1 MNLIQDFV
9 ERMNLP
15 LNKDR
20 HYISVNN
27 LKTVTHDQYEIPPGY
42 DRALKQTLLE
52 FEQKGYLKSTFLMIL
67 GDHGGRPLYYH
78 HDNFNRYGGLEYAN
92 RFLSLKIPEI
102 LKNTAFA
109 ANLRAN
115 KKKLVSSFDLHK
127 TLKHFYMISKNG
139 LNDKRDKCRQL
150 FTQHFPS
157 IRVLR
162 GISLLENMPQNRSC
176 EEALIPVGFCTCASK
191 TQVDETDFF
200 METKLDFNLVGSF
213 LVDHLNNKTKSLK
226 ALCQT
231 YKLKRI
237 LDLMRIG
244 TTHKYQVLLLAEPGK
259 SLFQAVIEVN
269 NSNQLMK
276 LKDRIVRVNKYG
288 SQSDCLANE
297 QRTYKD
303 QCFCR

>member
-1 MNLIQDFV
+1 MNQIQDFV

-15 LNKDR
+15 LNKHR

-42 DRALKQTLLE
+42 DRALKQTLLG

-92 RFLSLKIPEI
+92 RFLSLKIPDI
-102 LKNTAFA
+102 LKNTTFA

-115 KKKLVSSFDLHK
+115 KKKLMSSFDLHK
-127 TLKHFYMISKNG
+127 TLKHIFVISKNG
-139 LNDKRDKCRQL
+139 LNDRRDKCRQL

-162 GISLLENMPQNRSC
+162 GISLLENMPHNRSC

-200 METKLDFNLVGSF
+200 KETKLKFIHVESF
-213 LVDHLNNKTKSLK
+213 LVDQLNNKTKSLK

-231 YKLKRI
+231 YQLKRI
-237 LDLMRIG
+237 QELMRIG
-244 TTHKYQVLLLAEPGK
+244 KAQKYQVLFLAEPGK
-259 SLFQAVIEVN
+259 SLFQAVIKVN
-269 NSNQLMK
+269 SSNQLIELM
-276 LKDRIVRVNKYG
+276 DRIVRVNKYG
-288 SQSDCLANE
+288 SQSDCLTGE
-297 QRTYKD
+297 QRAYKD
-303 QCFCR
+303 QCFCK